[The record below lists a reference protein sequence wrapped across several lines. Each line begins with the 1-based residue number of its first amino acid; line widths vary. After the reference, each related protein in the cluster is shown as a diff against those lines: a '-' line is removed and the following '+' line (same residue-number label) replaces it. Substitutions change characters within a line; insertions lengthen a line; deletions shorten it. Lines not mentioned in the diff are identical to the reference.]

1 MPAFAVVLWLGATLF
16 WWAFAFMPL
25 PSAPPEWL
33 TAARVACFGATVH
46 GLPAASGWLLL
57 VLAPVMSLA
66 VIIAMWGHEVRELLR
81 RAARGRAGRTLAAA
95 VAVVVLVEGTWVSA
109 KVRTAWRMATPEAS
123 ADVGELPSDYPRRG
137 AMAPDF
143 TLVDQRG
150 ATITL
155 GRLRGHAVIV
165 TFVFSH
171 CASLCPVVVDT
182 VTRVGRDAPPVEIL
196 LVTLDPWRD
205 TPSGLATIARQ
216 WELPAR
222 AHLLSSTKAEEVTR
236 VVRAYGVPFQRDDLT
251 GDIAHPGLVFVVD
264 AQGRLA
270 YAFNSPPAAW
280 LRQALARLG

>member
-33 TAARVACFGATVH
+33 AAARVACFGVTAH

-57 VLAPVMSLA
+57 VLAPVMLLA
-66 VIIAMWGHEVRELLR
+66 VIIAVWGHEVTGLLR
-81 RAARGRAGRTLAAA
+81 RTARGRAGRSLAAA
-95 VAVVVLVEGTWVSA
+95 LAVVVLVEGTWVSA
-109 KVRTAWRMATPEAS
+109 KIRTAWRMATPEAS
-123 ADVGELPSDYPRRG
+123 ADVGELPRDYPRQL
-137 AMAPDF
+137 AMAADF
-143 TLVDQRG
+143 TLVDQHG

-155 GRLRGHAVIV
+155 GRFRGHAVIV

-171 CASLCPVVVDT
+171 CASLCPVVVET
-182 VTRVGRDAPPVEIL
+182 VKRVGRDAMPVEIL

-205 TPSGLATIARQ
+205 TPSALATIARQ
-216 WELPAR
+216 WGLPAH
-222 AHLLSSTKAEEVTR
+222 AHLLSSGKAEEV
-236 VVRAYGVPFQRDDLT
+236 VSVARAYGVPFQRDDLT

-270 YAFNSPPAAW
+270 YTFNSPPVAW
-280 LRQALARLG
+280 LRQALARLD